1 MLLILNWLASREVG
15 YKILQNFIQVSSP
28 LLPLSDVLNKAAQA
42 GWKNL
47 PSWALPYSR
56 PPYRLDSHQREN
68 PDRIWRAESFAMI
81 ECFSVGRTILK
92 QDSN

>member
-42 GWKNL
+42 G
-47 PSWALPYSR
+47 
-56 PPYRLDSHQREN
+56 
-68 PDRIWRAESFAMI
+68 
-81 ECFSVGRTILK
+81 
-92 QDSN
+92 